1 MLRQEN
7 MKGWEEKT
15 HLLLDKIKT
24 WDLSSFN
31 IFDVIK
37 ICSVWIYILF
47 YEIVAL
53 SLIFIKFFSCFISS
67 LCIDTLDAK
76 YTLPC

>member
-53 SLIFIKFFSCFISS
+53 SLIFINLNFFLVLYQVYVLIH
-67 LCIDTLDAK
+67 
-76 YTLPC
+76 